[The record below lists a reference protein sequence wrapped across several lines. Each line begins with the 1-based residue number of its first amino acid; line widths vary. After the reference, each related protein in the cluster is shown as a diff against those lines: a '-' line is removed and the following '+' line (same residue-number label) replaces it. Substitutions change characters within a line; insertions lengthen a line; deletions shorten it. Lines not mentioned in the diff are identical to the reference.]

1 MSRRQAANGSLL
13 PKSRALSARDLY
25 ANSVACQMHRSFAR
39 AQNAL
44 TQDDKLQTFKDPEAD
59 ASQLNRLVQDV
70 FVGAQSSVR
79 FQFQLRF

>member
-44 TQDDKLQTFKDPEAD
+44 TQDDKLQNLKELEAD

-70 FVGAQSSVR
+70 FVGAKLLLN
-79 FQFQLRF
+79 FLLLLRF